1 VSGAP
6 ATTDGGEAAP
16 AFLAVTPLRVYAYM
30 ALTYR
35 RTWRGS
41 LSATVLNPV
50 LFLLA
55 MGLGLGSLVN
65 GGHSSSSLGGI
76 TYLQFLA
83 PGLLA
88 ASAMQTA
95 AFESTY
101 PILAAI
107 KWMRTYLGMLASPI
121 GVRGVVFGHLLWAA
135 TRITMTCAVFCA
147 VMAAFGAARGPAVIW
162 TVPVGV
168 LTGLAFAAPISAFA
182 ATRETDQAFS
192 ALFRVGIVPMF
203 LFSGVFFPVSDLPGA
218 LQPVAW
224 ATPLWHGVVLCR
236 DLAVGHTSVW
246 AALGHASYLLAWAV
260 IGTVLALHSH
270 RKRLVV

>member
-1 VSGAP
+1 M
-6 ATTDGGEAAP
+6 
-16 AFLAVTPLRVYAYM
+16 RVYAHQ
-30 ALTYR
+30 ALGYR

-41 LSATVLNPV
+41 LTATVLNPV
-50 LFLLA
+50 LFLLS

-65 GGHSSSSLGGI
+65 HGQGAASLGGV

-101 PILAAI
+101 PVLAQI
-107 KWMRTYLGMLASPI
+107 KWLRTYFGMLASPI
-121 GVRGVVFGHLLWAA
+121 AVRGVVTGHLLWAA
-135 TRITMTCAVFCA
+135 TRIAMTCTVFCA

-162 TVPVGV
+162 TIPVGV
-168 LTGLAFAAPISAFA
+168 LTGVAFASPIAAFA
-182 ATRETDQAFS
+182 ATLDSDQAFS

-203 LFSGVFFPVSDLPGA
+203 LFSGVFFPVSELPSV
-218 LQPVAW
+218 LRPVAW
-224 ATPLWHGVVLCR
+224 ATPLWHGVALCR
-236 DLAVGHTSVW
+236 DLAVGHTTVW
-246 AALGHASYLLAWAV
+246 AALGHAAYLLAWFLVGYA
-260 IGTVLALHSH
+260 IALHTH